1 MDEERSTAEATLREF
16 LNEGGKLH
24 LHVLLS
30 VAQALKHDAK
40 LQLQEPHSEAS
51 PLGSIVVGQNVQSRK
66 VSHSRFHLL
75 DLGESPLPQARPMP
89 LLPDT

>member
-51 PLGSIVVGQNVQSRK
+51 PLGSIVVGQNVESQGKPFALSPSR
-66 VSHSRFHLL
+66 SRREPSSAGAS
-75 DLGESPLPQARPMP
+75 DAVAA
-89 LLPDT
+89 